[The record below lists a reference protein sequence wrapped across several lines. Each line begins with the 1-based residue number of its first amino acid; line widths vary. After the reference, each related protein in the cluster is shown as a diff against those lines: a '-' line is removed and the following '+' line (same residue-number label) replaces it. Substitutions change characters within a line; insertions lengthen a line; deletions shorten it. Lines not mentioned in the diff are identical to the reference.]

1 MKKLNKYKQSEFIL
15 NRNSSSHEVS
25 NCRTSRKRLNASLK
39 ELTAELL
46 HLYPSDVIKVFS
58 SWRRLACIALWMM
71 IIGRFEV
78 VASETGSE
86 LCQICTMELFWG
98 DYCNFVVKITK
109 LRGKLDRS
117 HWRPSP
123 LPPKK
128 KKNNN
133 NTSSKQHRPPQGND

>member
-1 MKKLNKYKQSEFIL
+1 MKKLNKYIQSEFIL

-58 SWRRLACIALWMM
+58 SWRRLACIALWMI
-71 IIGRFEV
+71 IIGRSEV

-128 KKNNN
+128 NNNNN